1 MDTSLHYLTMAN
13 QMLIQ
18 KRLLERVKAS
28 GLTLGQP
35 KVLDYLKDHDGAS
48 QKEIAAGCLIEA
60 GSLTSI
66 LNRMEEKNLIER
78 RMLNGNRR
86 TFHIFMTESGK
97 KARNWLRKFSG
108 KLKRLP
114 GKIFRRKK
122 QKLLWRFIIKFIRT
136 CLRQAVNIQGKREVT
151 NEQTKKICDFSDR
164 AFCELARCQPDHES
178 KSWNI
183 ANFIDSICTE
193 SQLSVYTWKLYNIFQ
208 YISDLAAAFDPAQ
221 KLQAGTRITDSG
233 FHHLRIFY

>member
-66 LNRMEEKNLIER
+66 LNRMEEKNLIKR
-78 RMLNGNRR
+78 KTLNGNRR
-86 TFHIFMTESGK
+86 SYHIFLTDQGKESIKIISDEFK
-97 KARNWLRKFSG
+97 KIEEQAFDGIAEADREAFMKMFTQIYNN
-108 KLKRLP
+108 LKR
-114 GKIFRRKK
+114 KEEK
-122 QKLLWRFIIKFIRT
+122 
-136 CLRQAVNIQGKREVT
+136 NIE
-151 NEQTKKICDFSDR
+151 
-164 AFCELARCQPDHES
+164 
-178 KSWNI
+178 
-183 ANFIDSICTE
+183 
-193 SQLSVYTWKLYNIFQ
+193 
-208 YISDLAAAFDPAQ
+208 
-221 KLQAGTRITDSG
+221 
-233 FHHLRIFY
+233 